1 MPRHVPYTGGKTLRK
16 INAFTQGVLIELMLD
31 GLYDCHEL
39 AERTGLHYV
48 TVQGYCRELHRAGAC
63 YIGHWNADSRDRDT
77 IKIYKIGRG
86 TDAKRRKLTPAQR
99 QARTRAGKKLIE
111 YQRTLSFQNPAPEDP
126 ICPPDPSSSPVQLAS
141 DTTSLASQECSSSES
156 PSVR

>member
-1 MPRHVPYTGGKTLRK
+1 MPQHVPYTGGKTLRK
-16 INAFTQGVLIELMLD
+16 MNAFTQGVLIELMLD

-63 YIGHWNADSRDRDT
+63 FIDHWDIDTRGRDS

-99 QARTRAGKKLIE
+99 QARTRAGRKLLE
-111 YQRTLSFQNPAPEDP
+111 HQRLLSFQNPTSIFDLKDP
-126 ICPPDPSSSPVQLAS
+126 RCPADPSSCLEPPAA
-141 DTTSLASQECSSSES
+141 TTTL
-156 PSVR
+156 PKPPD

>member
-1 MPRHVPYTGGKTLRK
+1 MPQHVPYTGGKTLRK

-63 YIGHWNADSRDRDT
+63 YIDHWNADSRDRDT

-86 TDAKRRKLTPAQR
+86 TDAVRRKLTSAQR
-99 QARTRAGKKLIE
+99 QARSRAGRKLLD
-111 YQRTLSFQNPAPEDP
+111 YQRTLTFQNPTLEDST
-126 ICPPDPSSSPVQLAS
+126 CPADPSSSPAPP
-141 DTTSLASQECSSSES
+141 DATTDSLASQQLSSL
-156 PSVR
+156 

>member
-1 MPRHVPYTGGKTLRK
+1 MPQHVPYTGGKTLRK

-63 YIGHWNADSRDRDT
+63 FIDHWNPDSRDRDA
-77 IKIYKIGRG
+77 IKVYKIGRG
-86 TDAKRRKLTPAQR
+86 TDAKRRKLTSAQR
-99 QARTRAGKKLIE
+99 QARTRVGRKLLE
-111 YQRTLSFQNPAPEDP
+111 HQRTLSFQNRSSIFDLKDSECPPAPSS
-126 ICPPDPSSSPVQLAS
+126 CPEPPVAT
-141 DTTSLASQECSSSES
+141 TTSPEPQDCSSS
-156 PSVR
+156 